1 MVNENWLMKSKYS
14 WLKNKVYSMSTKK
27 IIYGLICYFS
37 LNTLLEAKLGFY
49 EGEGYSDAH
58 DLAT

>member
-1 MVNENWLMKSKYS
+1 MKSKYS